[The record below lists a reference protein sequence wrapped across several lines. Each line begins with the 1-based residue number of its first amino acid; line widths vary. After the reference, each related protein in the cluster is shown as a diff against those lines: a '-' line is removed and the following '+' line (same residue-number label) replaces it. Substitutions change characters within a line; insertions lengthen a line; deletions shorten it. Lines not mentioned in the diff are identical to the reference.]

1 MIQKAMEQIQLRKD
15 IVEVDYIDTM
25 IDTLKKQLVN
35 QVRTNIDHL
44 YDIENDT
51 ENLAKMEGLLNEMK
65 EEIKEAKGQEKNKL
79 QSSIDNLSNL
89 MLDKKMQIRQVTIT
103 SKNNTDFIN
112 YYQDMIEAFVS
123 LKERLLSSN
132 Q

>member
-1 MIQKAMEQIQLRKD
+1 MIKQSMGEIHLRNGV
-15 IVEVDYIDTM
+15 IEIDYIDTM

-35 QVRTNIDHL
+35 QIRTNIDYL

-51 ENLAKMEGLLNEMK
+51 QNIAKMKSLLEEFK

-79 QSSIDNLSNL
+79 QSNID
-89 MLDKKMQIRQVTIT
+89 QINDMILNKELEIRKVSAT
-103 SKNNTDFIN
+103 SKNNDDFIN

-123 LKERLLSSN
+123 LRERLLSSN
-132 Q
+132 K